1 MKGGCT
7 MATVIFDTLAY
18 VRRVMAAGVPREQAE
33 AQAEAMKDAFEHNV
47 DTLVTREFLDT
58 RLAELRLEFRAEMG
72 DLRSILTLHSWMLGL
87 LIVTSVLPALLKIL
101 A

>member
-1 MKGGCT
+1 

-18 VRRVMAAGVPREQAE
+18 VRKVMAAGVSREQAE

-58 RLAELRLEFRAEMG
+58 RLAQLRLELRGEIG
-72 DLRSILTLHSWMLGL
+72 DLRGILNLHSWMLGL
-87 LIVTSVLPALLKIL
+87 LIVTTVVPALLKLL